1 MVEWLKDKENEKP
14 NSSKKPKLNEQR
26 FGQTV
31 TSIKMLKQ
39 YSKVFVPKNT
49 DSNTQWAI
57 HNFKVWR
64 AWRNST
70 STDGTF
76 VPGTREL
83 FTGNDA
89 SVLNHWLSLFVIET
103 KRSDGKSF
111 PSKNSDL
118 FLV

>member
-1 MVEWLKDKENEKP
+1 
-14 NSSKKPKLNEQR
+14 
-26 FGQTV
+26 
-31 TSIKMLKQ
+31 MLKQ
-39 YSKVFVPKNT
+39 YSKGFVPKNT

-57 HNFKVWR
+57 RNFKVWR

-70 STDGTF
+70 STNGTF

-111 PSKNSDL
+111 PSKTIDL
-118 FLV
+118 LLAVCLKKLFKSELDIRVLRLYAHTNVLHYSSSL